1 MIRGVSMIFYLW
13 YLNKNMQS
21 VTERYDAEAIEVYD
35 LKNGVAGQRSI
46 DEFDIDKLPRM
57 IEDPD
62 GFEV

>member
-13 YLNKNMQS
+13 YLNKNIQS
-21 VTERYDAEAIEVYD
+21 MTERHDAEVIEVYD

-46 DEFDIDKLPRM
+46 DEFDMDKLPRM

>member
-21 VTERYDAEAIEVYD
+21 VTERYGAEAIEMYD

-46 DEFDIDKLPRM
+46 DKFDMDKLPKM

-62 GFEV
+62 GLEV